1 MAFTG
6 SMIDEIASETFLLLV
21 GVLPVSL
28 RSSDRGPLGFFCFLG
43 SGALEA
49 SESLSEEAISV
60 FPAKLG
66 DPKTRESIRV
76 VELSPQC
83 CKHMEAFLKSWRP
96 NELRLLFATKNGTP
110 WDQNLLLKRKFR
122 PLLRALGIEVPRG
135 NGFHSF
141 RHANAILMNSFGA
154 SYKLRQQRLG
164 HAAGSPITE
173 AIYTHVI
180 SEDAKRIAA
189 QLGDAVWG
197 ISDVS
202 GREKKKGLEV
212 AAPKPFLIN

>member
-1 MAFTG
+1 MSGVACVCDSWYGLAAETG
-6 SMIDEIASETFLLLV
+6 LRAGELCGLTLDDI
-21 GVLPVSL
+21 SL
-28 RSSDRGPLGFFCFLG
+28 ERGTLQVRCSAWRG
-43 SGALEA
+43 
-49 SESLSEEAISV
+49 
-60 FPAKLG
+60 KLG
-66 DPKTRESIRV
+66 DPKNENSIRV

-83 CKHMEAFLKSWRP
+83 CKHMETFLRSWRP

-110 WDQNLLLKRKFR
+110 WDQNLLLRRKFR

-141 RHANAILMNSFGA
+141 RHANASLMNSFGA
-154 SYKLRQQRLG
+154 SHKLRQQRLG

-180 SEDAKRIAA
+180 SEDARRVAA

-197 ISDVS
+197 ISDAC
-202 GREKKKGLEV
+202 GREKGNGLEV
-212 AAPKPFLIN
+212 AAPKPFQIN